1 MKNKYPK
8 TTAILLGF
16 FLIFIANKTA
26 KLFLNQAKVEKA
38 IMPNFVKEVY
48 GENNVNDYLLVL
60 QEQNKELDY
69 KPFIEFSEKSRD
81 GKFVNVSSQGIR
93 CNSNNTHNCF
103 FKGGKKEIWV
113 FGGSTAFGYGVK
125 DEETIPAY
133 LEKLVKKKVINFGT
147 GYYYSTN
154 ERILFQNLL
163 QQYAPPYAAIFLD
176 GYNDILYFKLP
187 SRSAISDRIEQKVK
201 KISSNQQLF
210 NWLVSRVVRLNIYRL
225 IEEKFIKKEN
235 DYSINSFY
243 ELATDDEISMAINRL
258 SVNQTIN
265 SKVGE
270 SFDIKILNIIQPVA
284 VMGEGIHKS
293 NVPKN
298 FIDLNSEMMVNLKKA
313 YMEINNDSQIFSTN
327 AKKNLLNLTFLVS
340 DDPMYVDE
348 AHYSPKFNKLIAYE
362 IFKFIQLL

>member
-1 MKNKYPK
+1 M
-8 TTAILLGF
+8 
-16 FLIFIANKTA
+16 
-26 KLFLNQAKVEKA
+26 
-38 IMPNFVKEVY
+38 
-48 GENNVNDYLLVL
+48 
-60 QEQNKELDY
+60 
-69 KPFIEFSEKSRD
+69 
-81 GKFVNVSSQGIR
+81 
-93 CNSNNTHNCF
+93 
-103 FKGGKKEIWV
+103 
-113 FGGSTAFGYGVK
+113 
-125 DEETIPAY
+125 
-133 LEKLVKKKVINFGT
+133 
-147 GYYYSTN
+147 
-154 ERILFQNLL
+154 
-163 QQYAPPYAAIFLD
+163 
-176 GYNDILYFKLP
+176 YFKLP

-298 FIDLNSEMMVNLKKA
+298 FIDLGEGIL
-313 YMEINNDSQIFSTN
+313 EII
-327 AKKNLLNLTFLVS
+327 
-340 DDPMYVDE
+340 E
-348 AHYSPKFNKLIAYE
+348 E
-362 IFKFIQLL
+362 IQENIVKD